1 MRDYGKVYS
10 TFWSSET
17 TGRLSDDGKLLA
29 LYLITCGH
37 STIAGVFRLPDGYV
51 AEDLG
56 WPSERVAQGFAELFA
71 QGFADRCGTTKWVW
85 VRKHLEW
92 NKPENPNQRKS
103 AAKIALSVP
112 DSCTWKRDFMRVSGE
127 VLALDAAQDVNPSG
141 TLSEPFLNQ
150 KQKQEQE
157 EGGKPPVARPDE
169 SGRPTSR
176 AATAVPPCPADQV
189 VAIYHEVL
197 PELPRCRLM
206 TDARQK
212 ALRRRWAWVLTSRKP
227 DGLRRA
233 ESVADG
239 LLWFRTFF
247 EHSRCSDFLMGRST
261 RSSGHEGWQCD
272 LDFLLSDKGLK
283 TVVEKTEAVAA

>member
-29 LYLITCGH
+29 LYLMTCGH

-71 QGFADRCGTTKWVW
+71 QGFADRCATTKWVW

-112 DSCTWKRDFMRVSGE
+112 DSCSWKLDFMRVSGE
-127 VLALDAAQDVNPSG
+127 VLALSTDQESNPSA
-141 TLSEPFLNQ
+141 TLTQPFLNQ
-150 KQKQEQE
+150 EQKQEQE

-169 SGRPTSR
+169 SGQPTAR
-176 AATAVPPCPADQV
+176 ASSAVPACPADQV

-197 PELPRCRLM
+197 PELPRCRVM
-206 TDARQK
+206 TDDRKK
-212 ALRRRWAWVLTSRKP
+212 ALRRRWAWVLTSRKS

-239 LLWFRTFF
+239 LGWFRTFF
-247 EHSRCSDFLMGRST
+247 EHSRCSDFLMGRSA
-261 RSSGHEGWQCD
+261 RSAGHEGWQCD

-283 TVVEKTEAVAA
+283 AVVEKTEAVAA